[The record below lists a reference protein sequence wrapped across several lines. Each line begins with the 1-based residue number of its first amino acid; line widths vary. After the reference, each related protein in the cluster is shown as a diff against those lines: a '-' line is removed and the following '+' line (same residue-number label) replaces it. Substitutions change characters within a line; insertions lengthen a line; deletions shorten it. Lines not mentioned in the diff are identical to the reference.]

1 MFIRRIYYN
10 KLSGEVLYHYSQNVL
25 PEGIEPEKLSIEECL
40 PNENPEE
47 IEIMEWTKI
56 DEDIETKFNEGC
68 KISVD
73 ISTIPHQLIF
83 INPLD
88 SIPEDERPVTT
99 DDCITAFE
107 ELGVIKK
114 EDLNE

>member
-1 MFIRRIYYN
+1 MFIRRIFYK
-10 KLSGEVLYHYSQNVL
+10 KLSGEVLYYYSQNTI
-25 PEGIEPEKLSIEECL
+25 PEELEVGKLTIEECL

-68 KISVD
+68 EVSVD
-73 ISTIPHQLIF
+73 VSTIPHQLIF

-88 SIPEDERPVTT
+88 SIPEDERPVSTG
-99 DDCITAFE
+99 DCITAFE